1 MNYHYVVVVVAGS
14 PFLCRVTNGD
24 DGGFGGG
31 VGALSGDGTDVEG
44 FSKVVVDLEHLS
56 LIPVQAASE
65 FTIKVA
71 GGDDA
76 ELAVSVQGTYRTQ
89 TIS

>member
-1 MNYHYVVVVVAGS
+1 M
-14 PFLCRVTNGD
+14 TDGD
-24 DGGFGGG
+24 ESFGGG
-31 VGALSGDGTDVEG
+31 VGGTDGLDVEG

-76 ELAVSVQGTYRTQ
+76 ELAVSVQGNPEHPHDDRK
-89 TIS
+89 